1 MLADTNRGRV
11 SQRTVE
17 DEALLDATQAC
28 VLAVGVRRTTMTDVA
43 RRAGVSRMTLYR
55 RYADVTSLMQGLMT
69 REFTQII
76 GEVDAEVAGLASARE
91 RVVEAAVL
99 GVERLTRHPLFLRIV
114 DVDPELLLPYLTT
127 RRGAFQRA
135 VVGVFE
141 ARLADG
147 VAEGSIA
154 IADPAVAAR
163 TIELALRGFAF
174 QAVASAAPRE
184 RERELGELRVML
196 DCYLAPHASGR
207 GRSGTGRGRKA
218 RGDELALPGDETLAA
233 GQARASRSRGRGGRR

>member
-1 MLADTNRGRV
+1 V

-17 DEALLDATQAC
+17 DEALLDAVQAC

-55 RYADVTSLMQGLMT
+55 RYADVTSLLQSLMT

-76 GEVDAEVAGLASARE
+76 GQVEAEVADLPSARE
-91 RVVEAAVL
+91 RLVEAAVG
-99 GVERLTRHPLFLRIV
+99 GVDRLTRHPLFLRIV
-114 DVDPELLLPYLTT
+114 DVDPELLLPYITT

-135 VVGVFE
+135 AVEAFA

-147 VAEGSIA
+147 IAEGSIA
-154 IADPAVAAR
+154 VDDPDAAAR

-174 QAVASAAPRE
+174 QTLAPGAQDE
-184 RERELGELRVML
+184 REQELAQLRRLL
-196 DCYLAPHASGR
+196 DRYLAP
-207 GRSGTGRGRKA
+207 
-218 RGDELALPGDETLAA
+218 
-233 GQARASRSRGRGGRR
+233 

>member
-1 MLADTNRGRV
+1 V

-17 DEALLDATQAC
+17 EEALLDATQAC

-55 RYADVTSLMQGLMT
+55 RYADVTSLLQALMT
-69 REFTQII
+69 REFTEII
-76 GEVDAEVAGLASARE
+76 GEVEAEAAELATARE
-91 RVVEAAVL
+91 RLVATAVA
-99 GVERLTRHPLFLRIV
+99 GVDRLTRHPLFLRIV

-135 VVGVFE
+135 AVGVFE

-147 VAEGSIA
+147 VREGSIA
-154 IADPAVAAR
+154 ARNPAAAAR

-174 QAVASAAPRE
+174 QTLAPGAELE
-184 RERELGELRVML
+184 RQQELDELGRLL
-196 DCYLAPHASGR
+196 DRYLAP
-207 GRSGTGRGRKA
+207 
-218 RGDELALPGDETLAA
+218 
-233 GQARASRSRGRGGRR
+233 

>member
-1 MLADTNRGRV
+1 M

-55 RYADVTSLMQGLMT
+55 RYADVTSLMQALMT
-69 REFTQII
+69 REFTQILEDVQREMD
-76 GEVDAEVAGLASARE
+76 GGRSVRE
-91 RVVEAAVL
+91 RLVTAMVE

-114 DVDPELLLPYLTT
+114 DVDPELLLPYITT

-135 VVGVFE
+135 AVEVFA

-147 VAEGSIA
+147 VADGSV
-154 IADPAVAAR
+154 AVEHPQAAAR

-174 QAVASAAPRE
+174 QTPAPGAE
-184 RERELGELRVML
+184 RERAGELAELRRML
-196 DCYLAPHASGR
+196 DAYLAP
-207 GRSGTGRGRKA
+207 
-218 RGDELALPGDETLAA
+218 
-233 GQARASRSRGRGGRR
+233 

>member
-1 MLADTNRGRV
+1 M

-55 RYADVTSLMQGLMT
+55 RYADVTSLLQSLMT

-76 GEVDAEVAGLASARE
+76 AEVEAEVAEVASARE
-91 RVVEAAVL
+91 RLVATAVA
-99 GVERLTRHPLFLRIV
+99 GVDRLTRHPLFLRIV

-135 VVGVFE
+135 AVGVFE

-147 VAEGSIA
+147 VREGSIA
-154 IADPAVAAR
+154 VRNPAAAAR

-174 QAVASAAPRE
+174 QTLAPGAELE
-184 RERELGELRVML
+184 RQQELDELGRLL
-196 DCYLAPHASGR
+196 DRYLAP
-207 GRSGTGRGRKA
+207 
-218 RGDELALPGDETLAA
+218 
-233 GQARASRSRGRGGRR
+233 

>member
-1 MLADTNRGRV
+1 M

-55 RYADVTSLMQGLMT
+55 RYADVTSLLQALMT
-69 REFTQII
+69 REFTQIL
-76 GEVDAEVAGLASARE
+76 GDVEDEAAGLPSARE
-91 RVVEAAVL
+91 RLVAVAVA
-99 GVERLTRHPLFLRIV
+99 GVARLTRHPLFLRIV

-135 VVGVFE
+135 AVEAFA

-147 VAEGSIA
+147 AAEGSIA
-154 IADPAVAAR
+154 VADPAAAAR
-163 TIELALRGFAF
+163 TIELTLRGFAF
-174 QAVASAAPRE
+174 QTLAPGAEAE
-184 RERELGELRVML
+184 REQELAELRRLL
-196 DCYLAPHASGR
+196 DRYLAPDDAR
-207 GRSGTGRGRKA
+207 DRPARRTGRA
-218 RGDELALPGDETLAA
+218 R
-233 GQARASRSRGRGGRR
+233 R